1 MVNKAIMEDT
11 RKKLIYRSW
20 HRGTKEMDLI
30 MGHFADQFIPTCSN
44 SDLVAYEELLIENDP
59 DLYNWISGR
68 EDVPARLNNPV
79 LDRLIGFQIKAK

>member
-1 MVNKAIMEDT
+1 MENT

-30 MGHFADQFIPTCSN
+30 MGHFADQFVPTCS
-44 SDLVAYEELLIENDP
+44 SDELKAYEELLVENDP

-68 EDVPARLNNPV
+68 EDVPDDLQNPV
-79 LDRLIGFQIKAK
+79 LDKLIGFQIKTT

>member
-1 MVNKAIMEDT
+1 MENT

-30 MGHFADQFIPTCSN
+30 MGTFADQNIPHMTV
-44 SDLVAYEELLIENDP
+44 DELTAYEELLVENDP

-68 EDVPARLNNPV
+68 EAVPKRLNNPI
-79 LDRLIGFQIKAK
+79 LDKLIGFQITQK